1 VLMMDDFIDSSGG
14 SAWSRASC
22 WSEMISL
29 CSCIW
34 KQMASARRAVQTVAA
49 WFGVYGGSRCAIDAF
64 AFHSEK
70 NLAKSLST
78 YYFVL
83 IGW

>member
-1 VLMMDDFIDSSGG
+1 
-14 SAWSRASC
+14 
-22 WSEMISL
+22 
-29 CSCIW
+29 
-34 KQMASARRAVQTVAA
+34 MASARRAVQTVAA